1 MKGNGKKEGK
11 PACRRNSFTPL
22 PCGMVKIL
30 RPSGKS
36 VVVTPGGR
44 MFLEEEPNGWMLDTN
59 QESLENIRKPQG
71 LSQYK
76 KDFK

>member
-1 MKGNGKKEGK
+1 MKVNSKKEGK
-11 PACRRNSFTPL
+11 PKCRRNSFTPQT
-22 PCGMVKIL
+22 CGMVKIVRL
-30 RPSGKS
+30 RGKS
-36 VVVTPGGR
+36 EAVIPGGR
-44 MFLEEEPNGWMLDTN
+44 MYLEEELNWRMLGTR